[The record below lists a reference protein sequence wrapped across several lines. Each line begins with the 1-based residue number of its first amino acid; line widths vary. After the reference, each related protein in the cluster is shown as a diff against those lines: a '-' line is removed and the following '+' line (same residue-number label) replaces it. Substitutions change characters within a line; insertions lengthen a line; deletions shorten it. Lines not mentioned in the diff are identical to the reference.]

1 MAKRMTACVVAL
13 WLTCGIAKA
22 QEEGAVPPDN
32 PAQAATLEPSQ
43 DSSADLE
50 QAPRLVVEPTH
61 VDLGVVRRGGTYD
74 FSYVVTNAGELNLLI
89 RRIGSTCG
97 CTVTE
102 PSEPQVIKPGE
113 QLTIDASFDSSDRIG
128 PQRKTIA
135 IYSNDPQRRR
145 TAVTFSAVV
154 EALWQL

>member
-1 MAKRMTACVVAL
+1 MAKRMAACVVAL
-13 WLTCGIAKA
+13 WLTGGIAKA

-32 PAQAATLEPSQ
+32 LPQAATLEPSQ

-74 FSYVVTNAGELNLLI
+74 FSYVVTNAGELNVLI

-97 CTVTE
+97 
-102 PSEPQVIKPGE
+102 
-113 QLTIDASFDSSDRIG
+113 
-128 PQRKTIA
+128 
-135 IYSNDPQRRR
+135 
-145 TAVTFSAVV
+145 
-154 EALWQL
+154 